1 MSNPLVREAGL
12 SVALISKS
20 TTELKSPKNCQVYK
34 AVFAKPNYF
43 YNIMYS
49 D

>member
-12 SVALISKS
+12 SEATISKTMLELDALI
-20 TTELKSPKNCQVYK
+20 NCRVYK